1 MSAGDALARE
11 ECSMQK
17 DSGST
22 RAKGKAKTSKWVKV
36 SKRISGLYRYGPSGV
51 YHAAVRRRGKLYRE
65 SLRTTDLA
73 FARRKLKTFK
83 DRLDRTEP
91 RFGKVTFVRWLGDSY
106 WPTLRG
112 SAATLKEKG
121 RIIRRV
127 KDKWVF
133 ARTQP
138 MRDITQSQLLTF
150 LNEQFGS
157 WSAEYW
163 NLALSVLRTAF
174 ALAVRDHALIES
186 PAAGLTY
193 RKRKK
198 PIRLTPTFEQFRA
211 IIADVRAQRFNA
223 DAQDSA
229 DFLEAC
235 GLLGLGQAE
244 LAGMKREHVD
254 LESSRI
260 AVYRQKTSQ
269 AFTVPI
275 YPQARVLIERL
286 CQDKKQSEYIFPQV
300 QARKALTGA
309 CKRLGFPNLTQRSLR
324 RMFIIRALEKG
335 IDVQTIARWQGHK
348 DGGKLILDTYG
359 HVTTAHTNRMAL
371 MLSEET
377 PENVI
382 SIEEAGQS

>member
-1 MSAGDALARE
+1 
-11 ECSMQK
+11 MQK
-17 DSGST
+17 DSGPT
-22 RAKGKAKTSKWVKV
+22 RAKGKEKTGKWVKV
-36 SKRISGLYRYGPSGV
+36 SKRVPGLYRYGPSGT
-51 YHAAVRRRGKLYRE
+51 YHAMIRRRGKLYRE
-65 SLRTTDLA
+65 SLKTTDLA
-73 FARRKLKTFK
+73 FAKRKLRTLKE
-83 DRLDRTEP
+83 RLDRTEP
-91 RFGKVTFVRWLGDSY
+91 RFGKITLVRWLEDSY

-112 SAATLKEKG
+112 SAATLREKG

-127 KDKWVF
+127 KEKWVF

-150 LNEQFGS
+150 LNEQFGA
-157 WSAEYW
+157 WSSEYW
-163 NLALSVLRTAF
+163 NLALSVLRNAF
-174 ALAVRDHALIES
+174 ALAVRDHVLIES

-198 PIRLTPTFEQFRA
+198 PIRLTPTFEQFKA

-229 DFLEAC
+229 DFLEGC

-254 LESSRI
+254 SDAGRI
-260 AVYRQKTSQ
+260 AIYRQKTSQ

-275 YPQARVLIERL
+275 FPQARALIERL
-286 CQDKKQSEYIFPQV
+286 CQGKKSGEYIFPLA

-309 CKRLGFPNLTQRSLR
+309 VKRLGFPNFTQRSLR
-324 RMFIIRALEKG
+324 RMFITRALEKG

-371 MLSEET
+371 MLSEEA
-377 PENVI
+377 PSNVV